1 MLPAMLWL
9 AVQLAMAAGLT
20 IASPAAA
27 KPPPG
32 LAPLVAG
39 LDSAH
44 WLCGPGSEAGPDQP
58 APSHETAQHCIWCQ
72 GFGALPDLA
81 SKPEALPPFATPGL
95 RNQPFASAAPPAATL
110 PVTGFRSRAPP
121 L

>member
-1 MLPAMLWL
+1 MLWL
-9 AVQLAMAAGLT
+9 TMQLAMAMGFG
-20 IASPAAA
+20 IAAPAAAA
-27 KPPPG
+27 KPPPD

-39 LDSAH
+39 LAPIH
-44 WLCGPGSEAGPDQP
+44 WLCGPGSEADAGDAAPDH
-58 APSHETAQHCIWCQ
+58 AASDHCLWCQ

-81 SKPEALPPFATPGL
+81 SKPAALPAFAAPGL
-95 RNQPFASAAPPAATL
+95 RNQPFANAAPPGANE